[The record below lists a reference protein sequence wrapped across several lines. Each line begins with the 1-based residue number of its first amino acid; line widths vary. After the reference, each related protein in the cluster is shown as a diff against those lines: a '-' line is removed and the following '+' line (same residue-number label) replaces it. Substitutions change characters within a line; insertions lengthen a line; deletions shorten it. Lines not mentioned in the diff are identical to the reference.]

1 MGLDITCYKARNHEV
16 FKHDDWYDNQEVQ
29 EVFYF
34 RKHWDMLNSLSFINI
49 NKDCGEFIQ
58 LTKDQLEEI
67 LTAATHNRDYFGGFT
82 GVPAVCEALDNFD
95 EDEENGWHYY
105 FEFDY

>member
-1 MGLDITCYKARNHEV
+1 MGLDINCYKAKNHEV
-16 FKHDDWYDNQEVQ
+16 FKHEGWYRDENIK

-34 RKHWDMLNSLSFINI
+34 RKHWDMLYALSFINI
-49 NKDCGEFIQ
+49 ERECGEFIQ
-58 LTKDQLEEI
+58 LTKTNLEEI
-67 LTAATHNRDYFGGFT
+67 LQAVTHNRDYFGGFEN
-82 GVPAVCEALDNFD
+82 VPAVCEALDNFD